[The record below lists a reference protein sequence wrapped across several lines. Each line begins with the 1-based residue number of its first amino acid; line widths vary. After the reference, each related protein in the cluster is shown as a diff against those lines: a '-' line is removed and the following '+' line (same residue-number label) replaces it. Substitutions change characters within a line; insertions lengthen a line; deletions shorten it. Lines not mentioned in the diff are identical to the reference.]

1 MIILL
6 FTGYMFYTIFLK
18 TLNQIGIIF
27 ELCQMTVKNYK
38 IIMLPILGDIIK
50 EVVLS
55 LGKV

>member
-1 MIILL
+1 
-6 FTGYMFYTIFLK
+6 MFYTIFLK